1 MNRASRT
8 SVRLAFLHGRVN
20 DMGQSKG
27 GNRTLYFWQ
36 GLACLS
42 VVLIHCMLP
51 TGLGV
56 IA

>member
-1 MNRASRT
+1 MGRMNA
-8 SVRLAFLHGRVN
+8 
-20 DMGQSKG
+20 MEQSKG

-36 GLACLS
+36 GLAYLS

-51 TGLGV
+51 TGLGI